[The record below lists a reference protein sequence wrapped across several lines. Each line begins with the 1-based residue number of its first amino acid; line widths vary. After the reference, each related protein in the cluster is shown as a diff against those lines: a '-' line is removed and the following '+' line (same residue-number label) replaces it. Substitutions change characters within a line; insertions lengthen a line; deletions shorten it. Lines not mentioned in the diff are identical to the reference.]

1 MFCRQAW
8 SFRNSG
14 KHRLLQRNIVRFL
27 LFLIIEEKLGRVVL
41 FEHLEGGL
49 WLLGLTRQLGKVTS
63 LWMIRSGSAEY
74 ALNRLPPPH
83 SSSFRL
89 FIFNPFVCSFIPRRR
104 TTIGWFRHAF
114 ARVKSTRIGTGSIA
128 AMPCVTDNF
137 RCREPAIYSSPMPQ
151 EMAAL
156 RSPGPTQPPFSCSG
170 RIQVS
175 TLLHTQ
181 GPGQSPTFK
190 SSSLYE
196 LQKTFRLSSS
206 S

>member
-89 FIFNPFVCSFIPRRR
+89 VIFNPFVCSFIPRRR

-137 RCREPAIYSSPMPQ
+137 FAGSQQYIHLQCLKKWQ
-151 EMAAL
+151 
-156 RSPGPTQPPFSCSG
+156 RS
-170 RIQVS
+170 V
-175 TLLHTQ
+175 LL
-181 GPGQSPTFK
+181 GQHNHPSVAQDE
-190 SSSLYE
+190 S
-196 LQKTFRLSSS
+196 R
-206 S
+206 